1 MEKNG
6 KELKTSRNRSYFVMK
21 VLLLV
26 LCVVVVVLFA
36 VVAKGFAS
44 LKALN
49 KTLKALNKRLNA
61 MEEEKSL
68 GFKSLRSEKH
78 EHGTRRSKRSVAEM
92 EFKKAMVKLEKLEG
106 R

>member
-1 MEKNG
+1 
-6 KELKTSRNRSYFVMK
+6 
-21 VLLLV
+21 
-26 LCVVVVVLFA
+26 
-36 VVAKGFAS
+36 
-44 LKALN
+44 
-49 KTLKALNKRLNA
+49 